1 MAIHQA
7 PGVLAVKVE
16 YPSGLATIGTERNR
30 PVPLEEIVASLKLI
44 GYRGKLVEETNAGKN

>member
-30 PVPLEEIVASLKLI
+30 PVPLDEIVASLKSI
-44 GYRGKLVEETNAGKN
+44 GYRGKLVEEN